1 MKLIKD
7 GTDIDYNGVSGPVDL
22 NKTGSPSKAT
32 IGIFEYEAN
41 NNYKNTDY
49 ITGVVE

>member
-1 MKLIKD
+1 VKLLED
-7 GTDIDYNGVSGPVDL
+7 GKDIDYDGVSGPVDL

-32 IGIFEYEAN
+32 IGIFEYQDDN
-41 NNYKNTDY
+41 TYKNVDY